1 VAIGIGDS
9 CPACLLAPAGRAIV
23 PAPFRVLEAAFM
35 RLRTTS
41 VSIVTCLALVV
52 MFALATPAVAQDKP
66 RSGGELIFIVA
77 AEPPSFD
84 AHREETFAMLHP
96 TAPQYNTLMRVDPTD
111 KTGTK
116 FVGDLAESWTVSQD
130 HRTYTFKVRQGVKFH
145 DGSVMTSKDVKAS
158 YDHIIFPPAGV
169 VSSRQSTYA
178 SVQSVEAPTPD
189 TIVFR
194 LKHPEASFLAQV
206 ASPWNYIYKA
216 DILAKDPH
224 WYEKNVMGTG
234 PFKFVE
240 YVRGSHWVGKK
251 NPDYWDKGK
260 PYLDGFRAIFIP
272 SASAQVAAIRGER
285 AHIQFRGFTPADRD
299 SLVNA
304 LGNKITV
311 QESPWNCSI
320 GITPNEAKKPFDDKR
335 VRRALTLALD
345 RHEGSKALSK
355 IALIKEVAGIQ
366 VPGTPW
372 ATPPAELEKLAG
384 YGRDIN
390 AARAEARR
398 LLKEAGVENLSFT
411 LLNRAV
417 PQPYEP
423 FGIWVIDQWRQVG
436 VTAKHNPVETSSW
449 FGALR
454 SGDFEVAVT
463 APCNSIVEPDMDIHW
478 FLSTSPVNYGKHKDT
493 VMDDLYSRQSR
504 TLDNDERRRLLR
516 QFEKRLYDD
525 EVHFM
530 MGFQWH
536 RIIPHLAKVRGWTIS
551 PSHFLNQQLDAV
563 WLAE

>member
-1 VAIGIGDS
+1 
-9 CPACLLAPAGRAIV
+9 
-23 PAPFRVLEAAFM
+23 M
-35 RLRTTS
+35 RQCVRS
-41 VSIVTCLALVV
+41 VSILTRLALLLTLTVV
-52 MFALATPAVAQDKP
+52 APATAQDKP
-66 RSGGELIFIVA
+66 RSGGELVFIVA

-84 AHREETFAMLHP
+84 AHREGTFAMLHP
-96 TAPQYNTLMRVDPTD
+96 GAPQYNTLMRVDPTD
-111 KTGTK
+111 RTGTK
-116 FVGDLAESWTVSQD
+116 FVGDLAESWTIAQD
-130 HRTYTFKVRQGVKFH
+130 RRTYTFKIRQGVKFH
-145 DGSVMTSKDVKAS
+145 DGSLLTSKDVKAS
-158 YDHIIFPPAGV
+158 YDHIIFPPPGV
-169 VSSRQSTYA
+169 VSSRQATYKTVEA
-178 SVQSVEAPTPD
+178 VEAPTPD
-189 TIVFR
+189 TVVFR
-194 LKHPEASFLAQV
+194 LKHPEASFMANL
-206 ASPWNYIYKA
+206 ASPWNWIYKA
-216 DILAKDPH
+216 DILAKDPR

-240 YVRGSHWVGKK
+240 YVRGSHWLAKK

-260 PYLDGFRAIFIP
+260 PYLDGFRAIFIQ

-285 AHIQFRGFTPADRD
+285 AMIQFRGFTPADRD
-299 SLVNA
+299 NLVAA

-311 QESPWNCSI
+311 QESAWNCSI
-320 GITPNEAKKPFDDKR
+320 GVTPNEQKTPFNDKR

-345 RHEGSKALSK
+345 RHAGSAALSR
-355 IALIKEVAGIQ
+355 IALIKEIAGIQ

-384 YGRDIN
+384 YSRDIN

-398 LLKEAGVENLSFT
+398 LLKEAGAENLSFT

-423 FGIWVIDQWRQVG
+423 FGIWLIDQWRQIGITV
-436 VTAKHNPVETSSW
+436 KHNPVETSSW

-478 FLSTSPVNYGKHKDT
+478 FLTTSPVNYGKHTDT

-504 TLDNDERRRLLR
+504 ALDPEERRRLLR
-516 QFEKRLYDD
+516 QFEKRLYDE
-525 EVHFM
+525 EVHQI

-536 RIIPHLAKVRGWTIS
+536 RIVPHASKVRGWTIM
-551 PSHFLNQQLDAV
+551 PSHFLNQQLDTV

>member
-1 VAIGIGDS
+1 
-9 CPACLLAPAGRAIV
+9 
-23 PAPFRVLEAAFM
+23 M
-35 RLRTTS
+35 
-41 VSIVTCLALVV
+41 
-52 MFALATPAVAQDKP
+52 
-66 RSGGELIFIVA
+66 
-77 AEPPSFD
+77 
-84 AHREETFAMLHP
+84 
-96 TAPQYNTLMRVDPTD
+96 
-111 KTGTK
+111 
-116 FVGDLAESWTVSQD
+116 
-130 HRTYTFKVRQGVKFH
+130 
-145 DGSVMTSKDVKAS
+145 
-158 YDHIIFPPAGV
+158 
-169 VSSRQSTYA
+169 
-178 SVQSVEAPTPD
+178 
-189 TIVFR
+189 
-194 LKHPEASFLAQV
+194 
-206 ASPWNYIYKA
+206 
-216 DILAKDPH
+216 
-224 WYEKNVMGTG
+224 
-234 PFKFVE
+234 
-240 YVRGSHWVGKK
+240 RGSHWIGKK

-272 SASAQVAAIRGER
+272 SASAQVAAVRGER
-285 AHIQFRGFTPADRD
+285 AMIQFRGFTPADRD
-299 SLVNA
+299 SLVAA

-320 GITPNEAKKPFDDKR
+320 GITPNEQKKPYDDKR

-398 LLKEAGVENLSFT
+398 LLKEAGAENLSFT

-423 FGIWVIDQWRQVG
+423 FGIWVIDQWRQIGITV
-436 VTAKHNPVETSSW
+436 KHNPVETSSW

-504 TLDNDERRRLLR
+504 TLDNEERRRAPAAVREAPLR
-516 QFEKRLYDD
+516 RGGALHHGLPVAPHHPPQLQGAGLDDHAEPLPQPDARHRLAQPSSRVAAVPPFRADH
-525 EVHFM
+525 V
-530 MGFQWH
+530 GS
-536 RIIPHLAKVRGWTIS
+536 LAS
-551 PSHFLNQQLDAV
+551 PGAARRARRQRPAASPPPN
-563 WLAE
+563 